1 MILVLLTGFAAAA
14 GGIISPVFSRIFSD
28 DILSGQ
34 RTSWY
39 PVILYFFAAVIFYQL
54 IAMVIHQTL
63 LIRSTGKLAVQS
75 NAAYMYHL
83 LQLPLSFFSR
93 RRTGDLANR
102 QNTNDTIAE
111 TLIGQLAPLIMNI
124 LMLVFYLVVMVQ
136 YSTLLT
142 GIGFAAIVLNL
153 LVARRVGTIRRE
165 ISATQ
170 YRSQAN
176 LDSATVS
183 GIDMIESIKATG
195 SETGYF
201 ERWSGFHASVVR
213 AQVRF
218 NETAKYL
225 LTLPS
230 LIQKI
235 SDCIVLVTGCWLI
248 IEGRFTAGILIA
260 FLQFLQALASPVN
273 DLLEAG
279 ENLQEMGSSL
289 ERVRDV
295 MDYPKEIVQEY
306 VKDGLTSVFIRPLT
320 PLGYANEHW
329 DEIGYTTDD
338 FLKFYRKALHEIIEC
353 NKKGIYIS
361 EGHATIFLQK
371 IIGHF
376 SGNYMELRSPCG
388 ASTGQIAYYYDGNV
402 YTCDE
407 GRMLAEMGNPFFKLG
422 NVYTDNYNTLMESR
436 VCSAICQASV
446 LEGLASCS
454 DCVYQPYCGVCP
466 VINLALD
473 NNIYERQPNNYR
485 CRIYKGILD
494 TLFELLKD
502 KEIEEIFQ
510 SWV

>member
-1 MILVLLTGFAAAA
+1 MLLTDEMLRFFQEHDVS
-14 GGIISPVFSRIFSD
+14 IS
-28 DILSGQ
+28 
-34 RTSWY
+34 TSLDGN
-39 PVILYFFAAVIFYQL
+39 PAVHNQ
-54 IAMVIHQTL
+54 
-63 LIRSTGKLAVQS
+63 
-75 NAAYMYHL
+75 N
-83 LQLPLSFFSR
+83 
-93 RRTGDLANR
+93 RRTIAGEDTHGIVVKNITRIR
-102 QNTNDTIAE
+102 Q
-111 TLIGQLAPLIMNI
+111 
-124 LMLVFYLVVMVQ
+124 
-136 YSTLLT
+136 T
-142 GIGFAAIVLNL
+142 GISIGAIQ
-153 LVARRVGTIRRE
+153 T
-165 ISATQ
+165 T
-170 YRSQAN
+170 
-176 LDSATVS
+176 T
-183 GIDMIESIKATG
+183 KA
-195 SETGYF
+195 
-201 ERWSGFHASVVR
+201 
-213 AQVRF
+213 
-218 NETAKYL
+218 
-225 LTLPS
+225 S
-230 LIQKI
+230 L
-235 SDCIVLVTGCWLI
+235 
-248 IEGRFTAGILIA
+248 
-260 FLQFLQALASPVN
+260 
-273 DLLEAG
+273 
-279 ENLQEMGSSL
+279 
-289 ERVRDV
+289 
-295 MDYPKEIVQEY
+295 DYPKEIVQEY